1 MSNMNINVDSKMY
14 TPLIIVNDTL
24 ESLSLSLI
32 IDNSKLSHFWLI
44 EFCYSKGNLQKCK
57 ANLCQKL
64 SFQKNLFVVVSEI
77 LEI

>member
-32 IDNSKLSHFWLI
+32 IDNSKLSHFW
-44 EFCYSKGNLQKCK
+44 
-57 ANLCQKL
+57 
-64 SFQKNLFVVVSEI
+64 
-77 LEI
+77 